1 MCRAQ
6 ASPDGSMV
14 SLVAS
19 LVQRARPAWATSA
32 VQRRVVWLLAS
43 ALAGCAYVIVFKR
56 FAPLPASEYSY
67 RDDAVIT
74 LSHAKNLVEYGAIGI
89 DAAGARVEGFST
101 PLQFWIFTLVYAV
114 TRCNYPVFLDWQV
127 AICNFLLGA
136 SVLAL
141 FRTRP
146 WLGLVSTIA
155 VAFWLTSCLRFF
167 GWHGSGMENAYM
179 HVLFVA
185 LIAGCVRTL
194 SQQRV
199 PWWLIVCASC
209 ASLCRL
215 ESIVHVAPLLVLWSS
230 AYYAQVRSFAAVR
243 GSALVLLGWGLYQVY
258 RITYFGAFTP
268 NTGTAEGVDVM
279 ASLHGLIT
287 GHLPQ
292 QAKQLSAL
300 RQIAGEHRAYLALAG
315 LPLLA
320 FGRRDRA
327 RSTLVLMLVSLAT
340 TGLLHPLLFGPARLD
355 PVRTT
360 SFVALIA
367 PLLIATQW
375 CELPRW
381 PARVLSALALA
392 PVLYLYLRFEPP
404 SDKFFCCP
412 IVRADRILD
421 TCLAQARK
429 EELSRASLAN
439 PDLGRI
445 SFRKQVLLYDMGL
458 LGSPPL
464 AAFKGDHEN
473 TARYVLQ
480 YALPDFVE
488 LHGGWSCE
496 YEYLLRDPRF
506 RERYSPLPAGQ
517 KLGLGSGCRGG
528 AGIWFR
534 NDMARSSGSA
544 ERQLHDAL
552 RAKLDPQ
559 RIAQELARCDQEPD
573 RSACAYVVR
582 SAYRFIPELV
592 ASDSLDE
599 VLGLFQH
606 TKIRAYAVNVLGA
619 RNHGLWYKPVVTFVR
634 QP

>member
-1 MCRAQ
+1 MVALAAGILQRAQ
-6 ASPDGSMV
+6 P
-14 SLVAS
+14 
-19 LVQRARPAWATSA
+19 RWATSCA
-32 VQRRVVWLLAS
+32 GKRAAWLFAS
-43 ALAGCAYVIVFKR
+43 ALVGCAYVLIFKR
-56 FAPLPASEYSY
+56 FAPLPEADYTY

-101 PLQFWIFTLVYAV
+101 PLQFWLFVLAYAL
-114 TRCNYPVFLDWQV
+114 THCSYPAFLDWQV
-127 AICNFLLGA
+127 LICNFLLGA
-136 SVLAL
+136 SVLSL
-141 FRTRP
+141 FRARP
-146 WLGLVSTIA
+146 LMGVCLSIGI
-155 VAFWLTSCLRFF
+155 AFWLTTSLRFF
-167 GWHGSGMENAYM
+167 GWHM

-185 LIAGCVRTL
+185 LLAGCVRSL
-194 SQQRV
+194 SQRQV
-199 PWWLIVCASC
+199 PCWLLACALC

-215 ESIVHVAPLLVLWSS
+215 ESIVHVAPVLVLWSW
-230 AYYAQVRSFAAVR
+230 AYYAEQRSLAAMR
-243 GSALVLLGWGLYQVY
+243 GSALVLLGWGLYQAY
-258 RITYFGAFTP
+258 RIAYFGSFTP

-279 ASLHGLIT
+279 SSLRGLIA
-287 GHLPQ
+287 GSLPQ
-292 QAKQLSAL
+292 QAKQLAAL

-360 SFVALIA
+360 THVALIA

-381 PARVLSALALA
+381 PARLGSLLALA
-392 PVLYLYLRFEPP
+392 PLLYLYLRLEPA

-421 TCLAQARK
+421 TCVAHARD
-429 EELSRASLAN
+429 EQLVRPSLAN

-464 AAFKGDHEN
+464 AGLKGDHEA
-473 TARYVLQ
+473 TSRYLLDF
-480 YALPDFVE
+480 ALPDFVE

-496 YEYLLRDPRF
+496 YEYLLRDERF
-506 RERYSPLPAGQ
+506 RKRYTPLPKGQ
-517 KLGLGSGCRGG
+517 KLGLGTGCRGG

-534 NDMARSSGSA
+534 NDMARTSTSA

-552 RAKLDPQ
+552 RAQLDLQ
-559 RIAQELARCDQEPD
+559 RMAAEIARCDRQPE
-573 RSACAYVVR
+573 RSGCANVVR
-582 SAYRFIPELV
+582 SAYRFIPEL
-592 ASDSLDE
+592 AARGSLSKVQE
-599 VLGLFQH
+599 LFEH
-606 TKIRAYAVNVLGA
+606 TKIRDYAVNVLGA
-619 RNHGLWYKPVVTFVR
+619 RANGKWYLPVIDFVR
-634 QP
+634 KP